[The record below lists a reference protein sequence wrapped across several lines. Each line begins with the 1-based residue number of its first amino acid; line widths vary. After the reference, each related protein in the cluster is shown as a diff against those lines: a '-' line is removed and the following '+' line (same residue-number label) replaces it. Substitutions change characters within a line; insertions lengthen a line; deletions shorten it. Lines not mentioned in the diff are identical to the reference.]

1 MEISPYLL
9 AKMLAYSFLLGAGL
23 GVLYDAFRIFRILS
37 ATGSVSEC
45 DGKGYD
51 GVMLSLPPPM
61 SGVFGK
67 KIKPFFVPASGSRSR
82 AGSVIYGI
90 LLFFE
95 DILFFAVCGCA
106 VSVLIYY
113 TNDGRF
119 RLMAVVGVFV
129 GFLLYYLTVGR
140 LVLSAARF
148 ICFAIRAVLT
158 YLTLA
163 LVTPFAYLL
172 KAVRYAV
179 TRTVG
184 RIRAVYVRKKN
195 KKYDRSV
202 RDALRLEAE
211 RGFLYFGITDNYENK
226 KVKIKE
232 KRKCVTKKKQHQKT

>member
-23 GVLYDAFRIFRILS
+23 GVLYDVFRIFRLFS
-37 ATGSVSEC
+37 ATESALAH
-45 DGKGYD
+45 DGNGYD
-51 GVMLSLPPPM
+51 GASLYLPPPM

-67 KIKPFFVPASGSRSR
+67 RVKPFFMPALGSRSR
-82 AGSVIYGI
+82 AWRVICGI

-95 DILFFAVCGCA
+95 DILFFTVCGCSI
-106 VSVLIYY
+106 SVLIYY
-113 TNDGRF
+113 TNDGKF

-148 ICFAIRAVLT
+148 ICFAVRAVLT
-158 YLTLA
+158 YVILA
-163 LVTPFAYLL
+163 FVTPFAYLL
-172 KAVRYAV
+172 KAVRSAV
-179 TRTVG
+179 IRTAG
-184 RIRAVYVRKKN
+184 KIRAVYIRKKN

-211 RGFLYFGITDNYENK
+211 RGFLHFGVTDNYENK

-232 KRKCVTKKKQHQKT
+232 KRKCVTKKKQLQKT